1 MAYAGQEYGGGNAY
15 AADGTTTMNNPVSTS
30 AGVATEHAAAVI
42 VIGALVALIAI
53 NRGFRGVSVSG
64 ATGGLVRP

>member
-1 MAYAGQEYGGGNAY
+1 MYGPQN
-15 AADGTTTMNNPVSTS
+15 TPQNPVATNGGSTEYS
-30 AGVATEHAAAVI
+30 AAFL
-42 VIGALVALIAI
+42 VIGALVALIMI